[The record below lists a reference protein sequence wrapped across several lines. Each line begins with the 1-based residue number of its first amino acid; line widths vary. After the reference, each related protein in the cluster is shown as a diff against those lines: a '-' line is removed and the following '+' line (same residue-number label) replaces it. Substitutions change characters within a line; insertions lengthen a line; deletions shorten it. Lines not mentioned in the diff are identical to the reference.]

1 MFQDISETNSF
12 ILSSVFPNIPGYIFQ
27 DISETNSFI
36 LSSVVPNIPGY
47 IFQDISETNSFILSS
62 VVPNIPGYIG
72 HRLLPV
78 QRSAKQEFHLIGCN
92 KSKDF
97 PPKNSFKKPAKINYF
112 PPRNKFKSYFHIEHY
127 VENDTLQI
135 EINISG
141 RVDPNMYKQDMHT
154 LHKIHFR

>member
-1 MFQDISETNSF
+1 MLFQALQEPCFRIYLSETNSF
-12 ILSSVFPNIPGYIFQ
+12 ILSSVFPNILGYIFQ

-97 PPKNSFKKPAKINYF
+97 PPKNSFKKTANNNYF
-112 PPRNKFKSYFHIEHY
+112 PPI
-127 VENDTLQI
+127 
-135 EINISG
+135 
-141 RVDPNMYKQDMHT
+141 
-154 LHKIHFR
+154 KILKLFSH